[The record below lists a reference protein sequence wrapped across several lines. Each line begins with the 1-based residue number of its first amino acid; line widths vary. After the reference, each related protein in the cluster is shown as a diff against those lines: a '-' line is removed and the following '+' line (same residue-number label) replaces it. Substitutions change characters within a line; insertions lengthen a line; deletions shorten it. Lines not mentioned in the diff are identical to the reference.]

1 MKNIRRKYRWKMSS
15 KMKIMAVI
23 GIIALV
29 GLVYWVIQQERQP
42 EKPDTQDN
50 ESINMSYIGN
60 TISEEKDGKKVW
72 ELTAEFIEIDPE
84 TKNTVLKN
92 IKGTFYQ
99 DNGET
104 VTLTAPKAIYDVN
117 NRNITITEK
126 VKATTDK
133 GATLDA
139 DQVIWDSKNEK
150 LLGEGAIKITQGDTV
165 ITGDKMESNNGI
177 SKIKVMGNAH
187 IVKGGQAK

>member
-1 MKNIRRKYRWKMSS
+1 MSS
-15 KMKIMAVI
+15 KLKIMAVI
-23 GIIALV
+23 GIIALA
-29 GLVYWVIQQERQP
+29 GIVYWMTQEG
-42 EKPDTQDN
+42 EESNKPDAGN
-50 ESINMSYIGN
+50 EPVNMSYIGN

-72 ELTAEFIEIDPE
+72 ELTAEFIEVDPE

-92 IKGTFYQ
+92 IKGVFYQ
-99 DNGET
+99 ENGET
-104 VTLTAPKAIYDVN
+104 VTLTAPKAVYDVN
-117 NRNITITEK
+117 SRNITITEK
-126 VKATTDK
+126 VKAATDK

-177 SKIKVMGNAH
+177 SKIKVIGNAH
-187 IVKGGQAK
+187 MVKGGQAK